1 MHKVVGVVDIRG
13 LVDLVRDFETLKLP
27 ETLKLE
33 LVVGSLEELVDIA
46 VELKL
51 DLIIVEVA
59 AARAPE
65 TQRIRPTNKSQF
77 ASRDGL

>member
-1 MHKVVGVVDIRG
+1 VHKVVGVVDIRG
-13 LVDLVRDFETLKLP
+13 LVDVVRDFETLKLP

-51 DLIIVEVA
+51 DLIIVEVVVA
-59 AARAPE
+59 CAPE
-65 TQRIRPTNKSQF
+65 TQRI
-77 ASRDGL
+77 